1 MCYHIQNEVRIVQKN
16 ETMTDEE
23 LAQQAVVPR
32 EGYRPRPRYQVWA
45 ARFGLVVVIVAV
57 ALYYYYIAKG
67 GN

>member
-1 MCYHIQNEVRIVQKN
+1 MCYHIQNEVRIVQEN
-16 ETMTDEE
+16 ENQPT
-23 LAQQAVVPR
+23 QQTVMPQ

-45 ARFGLVVVIVAV
+45 ARFGLVVVIIAV

>member
-1 MCYHIQNEVRIVQKN
+1 MQENENQ
-16 ETMTDEE
+16 TAQQPT
-23 LAQQAVVPR
+23 QQAVMPQ

-45 ARFGLVVVIVAV
+45 ARFGLVVVIIAV